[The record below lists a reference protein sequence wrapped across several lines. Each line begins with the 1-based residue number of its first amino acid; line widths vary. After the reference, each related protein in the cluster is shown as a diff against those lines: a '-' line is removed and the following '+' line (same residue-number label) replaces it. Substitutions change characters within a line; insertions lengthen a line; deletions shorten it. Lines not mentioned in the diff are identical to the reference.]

1 MFVQPSLTKC
11 MMSLAQ
17 HLKTKQKEVGVNR
30 CLFVAVIVARCIEFL
45 HDRDVSTENLSLEN
59 IYLRPSK
66 VMIFLIT
73 ITVSP
78 QMKLNMNTLTL
89 CGFMELIFA
98 MLKFSSRPL
107 LGIRPP
113 PETPP
118 PPSAH
123 VHVAKDEI

>member
-1 MFVQPSLTKC
+1 MEHFTNLDVIERHYDVWNSKLFVQPSLTKC

-45 HDRDVSTENLSLEN
+45 HDRDVSTESLSLEN

-78 QMKLNMNTLTL
+78 QMKLN
-89 CGFMELIFA
+89 I
-98 MLKFSSRPL
+98 
-107 LGIRPP
+107 
-113 PETPP
+113 
-118 PPSAH
+118 H
-123 VHVAKDEI
+123 